1 MVMGSPSFRSAIR
14 RAVYHRDLARPEP
27 PLFRQHDARDGT
39 NTPATPGTGTAMHA
53 LSGTTRFSF
62 ATHPGLRLT
71 LRNDFSLAAAVT
83 VRLAFGAE
91 VTFTVPPGGQ
101 YEVLAD
107 GDQLGVDLPQSAPP
121 GIHLAH
127 DGSEAG
133 GQ

>member
-1 MVMGSPSFRSAIR
+1 MVMGSPSFLSAIR
-14 RAVYHRDLARPEP
+14 AARLHRDFARSKP
-27 PLFRQHDARDGT
+27 PPFQKDGT
-39 NTPATPGTGTAMHA
+39 RIETDTPATPGTGTAMHA

-71 LRNDFSLAAAVT
+71 LRNDFGFAADVT
-83 VRLAFGAE
+83 VRLAFGAR
-91 VTFTVPPGGQ
+91 VSFTVPPGGQ
-101 YEVLAD
+101 YEVVAD
-107 GDQLGVDLPQSAPP
+107 GDQLDVDLRQSAPP